1 MLCAL
6 CNIGD
11 ADRWA
16 SGFHL
21 CLQKNEYR
29 SFCRKCSA
37 LQIPGFGN
45 GTVHSGIVRNGTDL
59 VCMDNPQT
67 EKAIPDRT
75 NAGDGIT
82 VWDRRGGVCCPAFFA
97 ISQKIFEMSELCN
110 NSACFFV
117 EIKGTSDI
125 YSSSKSLMI
134 ILPFMEEAIC
144 YCNNAKLTIESFS
157 YLGQLNNYIIIGIL
171 CSYIYNQIMVNV
183 SQGTM
188 KIIRIKLFNHMQSL
202 PIQYFDSH
210 SHGDIMSIYTNDTDT
225 LRQFLSQS
233 VPQLFNSIITIVSIF
248 AAKITLNIPLTV
260 ITLVMV
266 AIMLVVAKNA
276 AALSSRYFN
285 QQQNNLG
292 KLNGFIEEM
301 ISGQKVVKVFNHEDQ
316 AIADFRKLNDE
327 LRESAYQAHKFA
339 NILMPV
345 TVQLGNISYIICAI
359 VGAILALN
367 GHFALT
373 IGTLVAFLT
382 LNKSFNQPI
391 GQISQQIN
399 AVAMAQAGAG
409 RIFDLLDQESEED
422 QGVVTLCRVETVDGK
437 MVETDKRTGHWAWKH
452 PRKDGQVE
460 LVEMKGDIRL
470 EGVDFGYFDDRMVL
484 HNVDVYAN
492 PGEKI
497 AFVGATGA
505 GKTTITNLINRFYDI
520 QKGSITYDGI
530 DIKLIKKD
538 DLRRSLGVVL
548 QDTHL
553 FTGTVMD
560 NIRYGRLDA
569 TDEECIEAAK
579 LANADL
585 FVKHLPDG
593 YQTMLTGDGANL
605 SQGQRQLLAIAR
617 AAVANPPALILD
629 EATSSID
636 SRTEKLVQD
645 GMDKL
650 MHGRTTLVI
659 AHRLSTIKNS
669 DCIMVLEQ
677 GHIIERGNHQSL
689 IKEKGK
695 YYQLYTGA
703 IEMD

>member
-1 MLCAL
+1 MKEGTMKRLLKMLWSKYKIHLIVVVL
-6 CNIGD
+6 C
-11 ADRWA
+11 
-16 SGFHL
+16 
-21 CLQKNEYR
+21 
-29 SFCRKCSA
+29 
-37 LQIPGFGN
+37 
-45 GTVHSGIVRNGTDL
+45 
-59 VCMDNPQT
+59 
-67 EKAIPDRT
+67 
-75 NAGDGIT
+75 
-82 VWDRRGGVCCPAFFA
+82 
-97 ISQKIFEMSELCN
+97 
-110 NSACFFV
+110 
-117 EIKGTSDI
+117 
-125 YSSSKSLMI
+125 
-134 ILPFMEEAIC
+134 
-144 YCNNAKLTIESFS
+144 
-157 YLGQLNNYIIIGIL
+157 IIGNAL
-171 CSYIYNQIMVNV
+171 FNV
-183 SQGTM
+183 QGTM
-188 KIIRIKLFNHMQSL
+188 FMQTLIDDYIVPLLKSSSPDFSGLLHALIRVACLYACGVVCAFTFNRIMVYVTQGFLRDLRIDMFEHMESL
-202 PIQYFDSH
+202 PIRYFDRTP
-210 SHGDIMSIYTNDTDT
+210 HGDTMSVYTNDIDT
-225 LRQFLSQS
+225 LRQLISQS
-233 VPQLFNSIITIVSIF
+233 IPQLISSCMTIVTTFVSMI
-248 AAKITLNIPLTV
+248 ILNIPLTV
-260 ITLVMV
+260 LSVCMLMV
-266 AIMLVVAKNA
+266 MLVVSRKLGS
-276 AALSSRYFN
+276 LSGKFFVK
-285 QQQNNLG
+285 QQNDLG
-292 KLNGFIEEM
+292 KVNGYIEEM
-301 ISGQKVVKVFNHEDQ
+301 ISGQKVVKVFNHEEQ

-345 TVQLGNISYIICAI
+345 TVQLGNVSYINCAI

-367 GHFALT
+367 GHFSLT

-409 RIFDLLDQESEED
+409 RIFDLLDQESEDD

-520 QKGSITYDGI
+520 QKGTITYDGI

-553 FTGTVMD
+553 FTGSIMD
-560 NIRYGRLDA
+560 NIRYGRLNA

-579 LANADL
+579 LANADT
-585 FVKHLPDG
+585 FIKHLPDG
-593 YQTMLTGDGANL
+593 YQTMLTGDGGHL

-636 SRTEKLVQD
+636 SRTEKLVQS

-650 MHGRTTLVI
+650 MNGRTTLVI

-677 GHIIERGNHQSL
+677 GRIIERGNHESL

>member
-1 MLCAL
+1 MKEGTMKRLLKMLWSKYKIHLIVVFLCIVGNAL
-6 CNIGD
+6 
-11 ADRWA
+11 
-16 SGFHL
+16 F
-21 CLQKNEYR
+21 
-29 SFCRKCSA
+29 
-37 LQIPGFGN
+37 
-45 GTVHSGIVRNGTDL
+45 
-59 VCMDNPQT
+59 
-67 EKAIPDRT
+67 
-75 NAGDGIT
+75 
-82 VWDRRGGVCCPAFFA
+82 
-97 ISQKIFEMSELCN
+97 
-110 NSACFFV
+110 
-117 EIKGTSDI
+117 
-125 YSSSKSLMI
+125 
-134 ILPFMEEAIC
+134 
-144 YCNNAKLTIESFS
+144 
-157 YLGQLNNYIIIGIL
+157 
-171 CSYIYNQIMVNV
+171 NV
-183 SQGTM
+183 QGTM
-188 KIIRIKLFNHMQSL
+188 FMQTLIDDYIVPLLKSSSPDFSGLCHALIRVGALYACGVVCAFTFNRIMVYVTQGFLRDLRIEMFEHMESL
-202 PIQYFDSH
+202 PIRYFDRTP
-210 SHGDIMSIYTNDTDT
+210 HGDTMSVYTNDIDT
-225 LRQFLSQS
+225 LRQLISQS
-233 VPQLFNSIITIVSIF
+233 IPQLISSCMTIVTTFVSMI
-248 AAKITLNIPLTV
+248 ILNIPLTV
-260 ITLVMV
+260 LSVCMLM
-266 AIMLVVAKNA
+266 IMLVVSRKLGS
-276 AALSSRYFN
+276 LSGKFFV
-285 QQQNNLG
+285 QQQGDLG
-292 KLNGFIEEM
+292 KVNGYIEEM

-409 RIFDLLDQESEED
+409 RIFDLLDQESEDD

-452 PRKDGQVE
+452 PRSDGHVE

-553 FTGTVMD
+553 FTGTIME
-560 NIRYGRLDA
+560 NIRYGKLDA
-569 TDEECIEAAK
+569 TDEEVYKAAE
-579 LANADL
+579 LAHADG
-585 FVKHLPDG
+585 FIRMLPKG
-593 YQTMLTGDGANL
+593 YETRLSGDGEEL

-617 AAVANPPALILD
+617 AAIADPPVLILD

-636 SRTEKLVQD
+636 TRTESIVQK
-645 GMDKL
+645 GMDNL
-650 MHGRTTLVI
+650 MKGRTVFVI
-659 AHRLSTIKNS
+659 AHRLSTIRNS
-669 DCIMVLEQ
+669 DAIMVLEH
-677 GHIIERGNHQSL
+677 GRIIERGTHDELLSQ
-689 IKEKGK
+689 KGT
-695 YYQLYTGA
+695 YYQLYTGNL
-703 IEMD
+703 ELS

>member
-1 MLCAL
+1 MKEGTMKRLLKMLWSQYKIHLIIVFL
-6 CNIGD
+6 CIV
-11 ADRWA
+11 
-16 SGFHL
+16 
-21 CLQKNEYR
+21 
-29 SFCRKCSA
+29 
-37 LQIPGFGN
+37 GN
-45 GTVHSGIVRNGTDL
+45 AV
-59 VCMDNPQT
+59 
-67 EKAIPDRT
+67 
-75 NAGDGIT
+75 
-82 VWDRRGGVCCPAFFA
+82 F
-97 ISQKIFEMSELCN
+97 
-110 NSACFFV
+110 
-117 EIKGTSDI
+117 
-125 YSSSKSLMI
+125 
-134 ILPFMEEAIC
+134 
-144 YCNNAKLTIESFS
+144 
-157 YLGQLNNYIIIGIL
+157 
-171 CSYIYNQIMVNV
+171 NV
-183 SQGTM
+183 QGTM
-188 KIIRIKLFNHMQSL
+188 FMQTLIDDYIVPLLKSSSPDFSGLLHALIRVGCFYGCGVICAFSFNRIMVYVTQGFLRDLRINMFEHMESL
-202 PIQYFDSH
+202 PIRYFDRTP
-210 SHGDIMSIYTNDTDT
+210 HGDTMSVYTNDIDT
-225 LRQFLSQS
+225 LRQLISQS
-233 VPQLFNSIITIVSIF
+233 IPQLVSSCMTILTTFISMII
-248 AAKITLNIPLTV
+248 LNIPLTV
-260 ITLVMV
+260 LSVVMLGV
-266 AIMLVVAKNA
+266 MLVVSRRLGS
-276 AALSSRYFN
+276 LSGKFFVK
-285 QQQNNLG
+285 QQSDLG
-292 KLNGFIEEM
+292 KVNGYIEEM
-301 ISGQKVVKVFNHEDQ
+301 ISGQKVVKVFNHEEK
-316 AIADFRKLNDE
+316 AIEDFRQLNDE
-327 LRESAYQAHKFA
+327 LRQSAYKANKYA

-399 AVAMAQAGAG
+399 AVAMAQAGAK
-409 RIFDLLDQESEED
+409 RIFDLLDQESEDD
-422 QGVVTLCRVETVDGK
+422 QGIVTLCRVEIVDGQ
-437 MVETDKRTGHWAWKH
+437 MVETNKRTGHWAWRH
-452 PRKDGQVE
+452 PRNNGEVQ

-520 QKGSITYDGI
+520 QNGSITYDGI

-579 LANADL
+579 LANADS
-585 FVKHLPDG
+585 FIKHLPDG
-593 YQTMLTGDGANL
+593 YQTLLSGDGANL

-650 MHGRTTLVI
+650 MEGRTTLVI

-695 YYQLYTGA
+695 YYQLYTGK

>member
-1 MLCAL
+1 MKEGTMKRLLKMLWSKYKIYLIIVFLCIVGNAL
-6 CNIGD
+6 
-11 ADRWA
+11 
-16 SGFHL
+16 F
-21 CLQKNEYR
+21 
-29 SFCRKCSA
+29 
-37 LQIPGFGN
+37 
-45 GTVHSGIVRNGTDL
+45 
-59 VCMDNPQT
+59 
-67 EKAIPDRT
+67 
-75 NAGDGIT
+75 
-82 VWDRRGGVCCPAFFA
+82 
-97 ISQKIFEMSELCN
+97 
-110 NSACFFV
+110 
-117 EIKGTSDI
+117 
-125 YSSSKSLMI
+125 
-134 ILPFMEEAIC
+134 
-144 YCNNAKLTIESFS
+144 
-157 YLGQLNNYIIIGIL
+157 
-171 CSYIYNQIMVNV
+171 NV
-183 SQGTM
+183 QGTM
-188 KIIRIKLFNHMQSL
+188 FMQTLIDDYIVPLLKSSSPDFSGLFHALIRVGSLYACGVVCAFTFNRIMVYVTQGFLRDLRINMFEHMESL
-202 PIQYFDSH
+202 PIRYFDRTP
-210 SHGDIMSIYTNDTDT
+210 HGDTMSVYTNDIDT
-225 LRQFLSQS
+225 LRQLISQS
-233 VPQLFNSIITIVSIF
+233 IPQLISSCMTIVTTFISMI
-248 AAKITLNIPLTV
+248 ILNIPLTV
-260 ITLVMV
+260 LSVCMLMV
-266 AIMLVVAKNA
+266 MLVVSRKLGS
-276 AALSSRYFN
+276 LSGKFFVK
-285 QQQNNLG
+285 QQSDLG
-292 KLNGFIEEM
+292 KVNGYIEEM

-316 AIADFRKLNDE
+316 AITDFRKLNDE

-409 RIFDLLDQESEED
+409 RIFHLLDQESEED

-452 PRKDGQVE
+452 PRKDGHVE

>member
-1 MLCAL
+1 MKEGTMKRLLKMLWSKYKIHLIVVFLCIVGNAL
-6 CNIGD
+6 
-11 ADRWA
+11 
-16 SGFHL
+16 F
-21 CLQKNEYR
+21 
-29 SFCRKCSA
+29 
-37 LQIPGFGN
+37 
-45 GTVHSGIVRNGTDL
+45 
-59 VCMDNPQT
+59 
-67 EKAIPDRT
+67 
-75 NAGDGIT
+75 
-82 VWDRRGGVCCPAFFA
+82 
-97 ISQKIFEMSELCN
+97 
-110 NSACFFV
+110 
-117 EIKGTSDI
+117 
-125 YSSSKSLMI
+125 
-134 ILPFMEEAIC
+134 
-144 YCNNAKLTIESFS
+144 
-157 YLGQLNNYIIIGIL
+157 
-171 CSYIYNQIMVNV
+171 NV
-183 SQGTM
+183 QGTM
-188 KIIRIKLFNHMQSL
+188 FMQTLIDDYIVPLLKSSSPNFSGLFHALIRVGALYACGVVCAFTFNRIMVYVTQGFLRDLRIEMFEHMESL
-202 PIQYFDSH
+202 PIRYFDRTP
-210 SHGDIMSIYTNDTDT
+210 HGDTMSVYTNDIDT
-225 LRQFLSQS
+225 LRQLISQS
-233 VPQLFNSIITIVSIF
+233 IPQLISSCMTIVTTFVSMI
-248 AAKITLNIPLTV
+248 ILNIPLTV
-260 ITLVMV
+260 LSVCMLM
-266 AIMLVVAKNA
+266 IMLVVSRKLGS
-276 AALSSRYFN
+276 LSGKFFV
-285 QQQNNLG
+285 QQQGDLG
-292 KLNGFIEEM
+292 KVNGYIEEM

-409 RIFDLLDQESEED
+409 RIFDLLDQESEDD

-452 PRKDGQVE
+452 PRSDGHVE

-650 MHGRTTLVI
+650 MNGRTTLVI

>member
-1 MLCAL
+1 MKEGTMKRLLKMLWSKYKIHLIVVFLCIVGNAL
-6 CNIGD
+6 
-11 ADRWA
+11 
-16 SGFHL
+16 F
-21 CLQKNEYR
+21 
-29 SFCRKCSA
+29 
-37 LQIPGFGN
+37 
-45 GTVHSGIVRNGTDL
+45 
-59 VCMDNPQT
+59 
-67 EKAIPDRT
+67 
-75 NAGDGIT
+75 
-82 VWDRRGGVCCPAFFA
+82 
-97 ISQKIFEMSELCN
+97 
-110 NSACFFV
+110 
-117 EIKGTSDI
+117 
-125 YSSSKSLMI
+125 
-134 ILPFMEEAIC
+134 
-144 YCNNAKLTIESFS
+144 
-157 YLGQLNNYIIIGIL
+157 
-171 CSYIYNQIMVNV
+171 NV
-183 SQGTM
+183 QGTM
-188 KIIRIKLFNHMQSL
+188 FMQTLIDDYIVPLLKSSSPDFSGLFHALIRVGALYACGVVCAFTFNRIMVYVTQGFLRDLRIGMFEHMESL
-202 PIQYFDSH
+202 PIRYFDRTP
-210 SHGDIMSIYTNDTDT
+210 HGDTMSVYTNDIDT
-225 LRQFLSQS
+225 LRQLISQS
-233 VPQLFNSIITIVSIF
+233 IPQLISSCMTIVTTFVSMI
-248 AAKITLNIPLTV
+248 ILNIPLTV
-260 ITLVMV
+260 LSVCMLM
-266 AIMLVVAKNA
+266 IMLVVSRKLGS
-276 AALSSRYFN
+276 LSGKFFV
-285 QQQNNLG
+285 QQQGDLG
-292 KLNGFIEEM
+292 KVNGYIEEM

-409 RIFDLLDQESEED
+409 RIFDLLDQESEDD

-452 PRKDGQVE
+452 PRSDGHVE

-470 EGVDFGYFDDRMVL
+470 EGVNFGYFDDRMVL

-569 TDEECIEAAK
+569 TDEECIAAAK
-579 LANADL
+579 LAGCFSGKILMKHIFPNIAGTIIVTAVLDIGTMIMELAGLSFLGLGATPPVAEWGSMMSNGRSMLQTCPWIVLAPGAAIFITVAL
-585 FVKHLPDG
+585 FNL
-593 YQTMLTGDGANL
+593 LGDTV
-605 SQGQRQLLAIAR
+605 R
-617 AAVANPPALILD
+617 D
-629 EATSSID
+629 
-636 SRTEKLVQD
+636 
-645 GMDKL
+645 
-650 MHGRTTLVI
+650 
-659 AHRLSTIKNS
+659 
-669 DCIMVLEQ
+669 MV
-677 GHIIERGNHQSL
+677 
-689 IKEKGK
+689 
-695 YYQLYTGA
+695 
-703 IEMD
+703 

>member
-1 MLCAL
+1 MKRLLKMLWSQYKIHLIIVFL
-6 CNIGD
+6 CIV
-11 ADRWA
+11 
-16 SGFHL
+16 
-21 CLQKNEYR
+21 
-29 SFCRKCSA
+29 
-37 LQIPGFGN
+37 GN
-45 GTVHSGIVRNGTDL
+45 AV
-59 VCMDNPQT
+59 
-67 EKAIPDRT
+67 
-75 NAGDGIT
+75 
-82 VWDRRGGVCCPAFFA
+82 F
-97 ISQKIFEMSELCN
+97 
-110 NSACFFV
+110 
-117 EIKGTSDI
+117 
-125 YSSSKSLMI
+125 
-134 ILPFMEEAIC
+134 
-144 YCNNAKLTIESFS
+144 
-157 YLGQLNNYIIIGIL
+157 
-171 CSYIYNQIMVNV
+171 NV
-183 SQGTM
+183 QGTM
-188 KIIRIKLFNHMQSL
+188 FMQTLIDDYIVPLLKSSSPDFSGLLHALIRVGCFYGCGVICAFSFNRIMVYVTQGFLRDLRINMFEHMESL
-202 PIQYFDSH
+202 PIRYFDRTP
-210 SHGDIMSIYTNDTDT
+210 HGDTMSVYTNDIDT
-225 LRQFLSQS
+225 LRQLISQS
-233 VPQLFNSIITIVSIF
+233 IPQLVSSCMTILTTFISMII
-248 AAKITLNIPLTV
+248 LNIPLTV
-260 ITLVMV
+260 LSVVMLGV
-266 AIMLVVAKNA
+266 MLVVSRRLGS
-276 AALSSRYFN
+276 LSGKFFVK
-285 QQQNNLG
+285 QQSDLG
-292 KLNGFIEEM
+292 KVNGYIEEM
-301 ISGQKVVKVFNHEDQ
+301 ISGQKVVKVFNHEEK
-316 AIADFRKLNDE
+316 AIEDFRQLNDE
-327 LRESAYQAHKFA
+327 LRQSAYKANKYA

-399 AVAMAQAGAG
+399 AVAMAQAGAK
-409 RIFDLLDQESEED
+409 RIFDLLDQESEDD
-422 QGVVTLCRVETVDGK
+422 QGIVTLCRVEIVDGQ
-437 MVETDKRTGHWAWKH
+437 MVETNKRTGHWAWRH
-452 PRKDGQVE
+452 PRNNGEVQ

-520 QKGSITYDGI
+520 QNGSITYDGI

-579 LANADL
+579 LANADS
-585 FVKHLPDG
+585 FIKHLPDG
-593 YQTMLTGDGANL
+593 YQTLLRGDGANL

-650 MHGRTTLVI
+650 MEGRTTLVI

-695 YYQLYTGA
+695 YYQLYTGK

>member
-1 MLCAL
+1 
-6 CNIGD
+6 
-11 ADRWA
+11 
-16 SGFHL
+16 
-21 CLQKNEYR
+21 
-29 SFCRKCSA
+29 
-37 LQIPGFGN
+37 
-45 GTVHSGIVRNGTDL
+45 
-59 VCMDNPQT
+59 
-67 EKAIPDRT
+67 
-75 NAGDGIT
+75 
-82 VWDRRGGVCCPAFFA
+82 
-97 ISQKIFEMSELCN
+97 MS
-110 NSACFFV
+110 V
-117 EIKGTSDI
+117 
-125 YSSSKSLMI
+125 
-134 ILPFMEEAIC
+134 
-144 YCNNAKLTIESFS
+144 
-157 YLGQLNNYIIIGIL
+157 
-171 CSYIYNQIMVNV
+171 
-183 SQGTM
+183 
-188 KIIRIKLFNHMQSL
+188 
-202 PIQYFDSH
+202 
-210 SHGDIMSIYTNDTDT
+210 YTNDIDT
-225 LRQFLSQS
+225 LRQLISQS
-233 VPQLFNSIITIVSIF
+233 IPQLISSCMTIVTTFVSMI
-248 AAKITLNIPLTV
+248 ILNIPLTV
-260 ITLVMV
+260 LSVCMLMV
-266 AIMLVVAKNA
+266 MLVVSRKLGS
-276 AALSSRYFN
+276 LSGKFFVK
-285 QQQNNLG
+285 QQNDLG
-292 KLNGFIEEM
+292 KVNGYIEEM
-301 ISGQKVVKVFNHEDQ
+301 ISGQKVVKVFNHEEQ

-345 TVQLGNISYIICAI
+345 TVQLGNVSYIICAF

-367 GHFALT
+367 GHFSLT

-409 RIFDLLDQESEED
+409 RIFDLLDQESEDD

-585 FVKHLPDG
+585 FVKHLPEG

>member
-1 MLCAL
+1 MKEGSMKRLLKLLWSKYKIHLIVVFLCIVGNAL
-6 CNIGD
+6 
-11 ADRWA
+11 
-16 SGFHL
+16 F
-21 CLQKNEYR
+21 
-29 SFCRKCSA
+29 
-37 LQIPGFGN
+37 
-45 GTVHSGIVRNGTDL
+45 
-59 VCMDNPQT
+59 
-67 EKAIPDRT
+67 
-75 NAGDGIT
+75 
-82 VWDRRGGVCCPAFFA
+82 
-97 ISQKIFEMSELCN
+97 
-110 NSACFFV
+110 
-117 EIKGTSDI
+117 
-125 YSSSKSLMI
+125 
-134 ILPFMEEAIC
+134 
-144 YCNNAKLTIESFS
+144 
-157 YLGQLNNYIIIGIL
+157 
-171 CSYIYNQIMVNV
+171 NV
-183 SQGTM
+183 QGTM
-188 KIIRIKLFNHMQSL
+188 FMQTLIDDYIVPLLKSSSPDFSGLFHALIRVGALYACGVVCAFTFNRIMVYVTQGFLRDLRIEMFEHMESL
-202 PIQYFDSH
+202 PIRYFDRTP
-210 SHGDIMSIYTNDTDT
+210 HGDTMSVYTNDIDT
-225 LRQFLSQS
+225 LRQLISQS
-233 VPQLFNSIITIVSIF
+233 IPQLISSCMTIVTTFVSMI
-248 AAKITLNIPLTV
+248 ILNIPLTV
-260 ITLVMV
+260 LSVCMLM
-266 AIMLVVAKNA
+266 IMLVVSRKLGS
-276 AALSSRYFN
+276 LSGKFFV
-285 QQQNNLG
+285 QQQGDLG
-292 KLNGFIEEM
+292 KVNGYIEEM

-409 RIFDLLDQESEED
+409 RIFDLLDQESEDD

-452 PRKDGQVE
+452 PRSDGHVE

-492 PGEKI
+492 SGEKI

-530 DIKLIKKD
+530 DIKLI
-538 DLRRSLGVVL
+538 
-548 QDTHL
+548 
-553 FTGTVMD
+553 
-560 NIRYGRLDA
+560 NA

-593 YQTMLTGDGANL
+593 YQTILTGDGANL

-650 MHGRTTLVI
+650 MHARTTLVI

-669 DCIMVLEQ
+669 DCIMVL
-677 GHIIERGNHQSL
+677 
-689 IKEKGK
+689 
-695 YYQLYTGA
+695 
-703 IEMD
+703 

>member
-1 MLCAL
+1 MKEGTMKRLLKMLWSKYKIHLVIVFLCIVGNAL
-6 CNIGD
+6 
-11 ADRWA
+11 
-16 SGFHL
+16 F
-21 CLQKNEYR
+21 
-29 SFCRKCSA
+29 
-37 LQIPGFGN
+37 
-45 GTVHSGIVRNGTDL
+45 
-59 VCMDNPQT
+59 
-67 EKAIPDRT
+67 
-75 NAGDGIT
+75 
-82 VWDRRGGVCCPAFFA
+82 
-97 ISQKIFEMSELCN
+97 
-110 NSACFFV
+110 
-117 EIKGTSDI
+117 
-125 YSSSKSLMI
+125 
-134 ILPFMEEAIC
+134 
-144 YCNNAKLTIESFS
+144 
-157 YLGQLNNYIIIGIL
+157 
-171 CSYIYNQIMVNV
+171 NV
-183 SQGTM
+183 QGTM
-188 KIIRIKLFNHMQSL
+188 FMQTLIDDYIVPLLKSSSPDFSGLLHALIRVACLYACGVVCAFTFNRIMVYVTQGFLRDLRIDMFEHMESL
-202 PIQYFDSH
+202 PIRYFDRTP
-210 SHGDIMSIYTNDTDT
+210 HGDTMSVYTNDIDT
-225 LRQFLSQS
+225 LRQLISQS
-233 VPQLFNSIITIVSIF
+233 IPQLISSCMTIVTTFVSMI
-248 AAKITLNIPLTV
+248 ILNIPLTV
-260 ITLVMV
+260 LSVCMLMV
-266 AIMLVVAKNA
+266 MLVVSRKLGS
-276 AALSSRYFN
+276 LSGKFFVK
-285 QQQNNLG
+285 QQNDLG
-292 KLNGFIEEM
+292 KVNGYIEET
-301 ISGQKVVKVFNHEDQ
+301 ISGQKVVKVFNHEEQ

-345 TVQLGNISYIICAI
+345 TVQLGNVSYIICAI

-367 GHFALT
+367 GHFSLT

-409 RIFDLLDQESEED
+409 RIFDLLDQESEDD

-585 FVKHLPDG
+585 FVKHLPEG

-650 MHGRTTLVI
+650 MYGRTTLVI

>member
-1 MLCAL
+1 MKEGTMKRLLKMLWSKYKIHLVIVFLCIVGNAL
-6 CNIGD
+6 
-11 ADRWA
+11 
-16 SGFHL
+16 F
-21 CLQKNEYR
+21 
-29 SFCRKCSA
+29 
-37 LQIPGFGN
+37 
-45 GTVHSGIVRNGTDL
+45 
-59 VCMDNPQT
+59 
-67 EKAIPDRT
+67 
-75 NAGDGIT
+75 
-82 VWDRRGGVCCPAFFA
+82 
-97 ISQKIFEMSELCN
+97 
-110 NSACFFV
+110 
-117 EIKGTSDI
+117 
-125 YSSSKSLMI
+125 
-134 ILPFMEEAIC
+134 
-144 YCNNAKLTIESFS
+144 
-157 YLGQLNNYIIIGIL
+157 
-171 CSYIYNQIMVNV
+171 NV
-183 SQGTM
+183 QGTM
-188 KIIRIKLFNHMQSL
+188 FMQTLIDDYIVPLLKSSSPDFSGLFYALIRVGALYACGVVCAFTFNRIMVYVTQGFLRDLRIEMFEHMESL
-202 PIQYFDSH
+202 PIRYFDRTP
-210 SHGDIMSIYTNDTDT
+210 HGDTMSVYTNDIDT
-225 LRQFLSQS
+225 LRQLISQS
-233 VPQLFNSIITIVSIF
+233 IPQLISSCMTIVTTFVSMI
-248 AAKITLNIPLTV
+248 ILNIPLTV
-260 ITLVMV
+260 LSVCMLM
-266 AIMLVVAKNA
+266 IMLVVSRKLGS
-276 AALSSRYFN
+276 LSGKFFV
-285 QQQNNLG
+285 QQQGDLG
-292 KLNGFIEEM
+292 KVNGYIEEM

-409 RIFDLLDQESEED
+409 RIFDLLDQESEDD

-452 PRKDGQVE
+452 QRSDGHVE

-585 FVKHLPDG
+585 FVKHLPEG

-650 MHGRTTLVI
+650 MNGRTTLVI

>member
-1 MLCAL
+1 MKEGTMKRLLKMLWSQYKIHLIIVFL
-6 CNIGD
+6 CIV
-11 ADRWA
+11 
-16 SGFHL
+16 
-21 CLQKNEYR
+21 
-29 SFCRKCSA
+29 
-37 LQIPGFGN
+37 GN
-45 GTVHSGIVRNGTDL
+45 AV
-59 VCMDNPQT
+59 
-67 EKAIPDRT
+67 
-75 NAGDGIT
+75 
-82 VWDRRGGVCCPAFFA
+82 F
-97 ISQKIFEMSELCN
+97 
-110 NSACFFV
+110 
-117 EIKGTSDI
+117 
-125 YSSSKSLMI
+125 
-134 ILPFMEEAIC
+134 
-144 YCNNAKLTIESFS
+144 
-157 YLGQLNNYIIIGIL
+157 
-171 CSYIYNQIMVNV
+171 NV
-183 SQGTM
+183 QGTM
-188 KIIRIKLFNHMQSL
+188 FMQTLIDDYIVPLLKSSSPDFSGLLHALIRVGCFYGCGVICAFSFNRIMVYVTQGFLRDLRINMFEHMESL
-202 PIQYFDSH
+202 PIRYFDRTP
-210 SHGDIMSIYTNDTDT
+210 HGDTMSVYTNDIDT
-225 LRQFLSQS
+225 LRQLISQS
-233 VPQLFNSIITIVSIF
+233 IPQLVSSCMTILTTFISMII
-248 AAKITLNIPLTV
+248 LNIPLTV
-260 ITLVMV
+260 LSVVMLGV
-266 AIMLVVAKNA
+266 MLVVSRRLGS
-276 AALSSRYFN
+276 LSGKFFVK
-285 QQQNNLG
+285 QQSDLG
-292 KLNGFIEEM
+292 KVNGYIEEM
-301 ISGQKVVKVFNHEDQ
+301 ISGQKVVKVFNHEEK
-316 AIADFRKLNDE
+316 AIEDFRQLNDE
-327 LRESAYQAHKFA
+327 LRQSAYKANKYA

-367 GHFALT
+367 GHFSLT

-399 AVAMAQAGAG
+399 AVAMAQAGAK
-409 RIFDLLDQESEED
+409 RIFDLLDQESEDD
-422 QGVVTLCRVETVDGK
+422 QGIVTLCRVEIVDGQ
-437 MVETDKRTGHWAWKH
+437 MVETNKRTGHWAWRH
-452 PRKDGQVE
+452 PRNNGEVQ

-520 QKGSITYDGI
+520 QNGSITYDGI

-569 TDEECIEAAK
+569 TDAECIEAAK
-579 LANADL
+579 LANADS
-585 FVKHLPDG
+585 FIKHLPDG
-593 YQTMLTGDGANL
+593 YQTLLSGDGANL

-650 MHGRTTLVI
+650 MEGRTTLVI

-695 YYQLYTGA
+695 YYQLYTGK